1 MLSGISCQTVE
12 STIKNCKNTG
22 NINID
27 NCKLETNATQ
37 IFISN
42 IFLPLSQE
50 FTESD
55 NENEGNINITNNT
68 FNKAIIQI
76 INNTYSG
83 KFKNTGHIN
92 IDSNTNLLQIITYI
106 LQAGT
111 MNDCTNDGHITITNN
126 TLEDGITGFIQTSIF
141 SASSY
146 SNCVNNGNIV
156 LDNNSENYNI
166 VTAKNITGGDT
177 TGCTNNGTVTVDGV
191 VGEIDNN
198 N

>member
-1 MLSGISCQTVE
+1 ME

-68 FNKAIIQI
+68 FNTGVVQI
-76 INNTYSG
+76 SNFNN

-92 IDSNTNLLQIITYI
+92 IDSNTNLLAI
-106 LQAGT
+106 LTFINQVET

-126 TLEDGITGFIQTSIF
+126 TLEDGITGFIQTTIF
-141 SASSY
+141 SADSY

-156 LDNNSENYNI
+156 INQNSENYRI
-166 VTAKNITGGDT
+166 VTAKNIYGDA

-191 VGEIDNN
+191 VGEIDNMN
-198 N
+198 

>member
-1 MLSGISCQTVE
+1 MEC
-12 STIKNCKNTG
+12 
-22 NINID
+22 
-27 NCKLETNATQ
+27 
-37 IFISN
+37 
-42 IFLPLSQE
+42 
-50 FTESD
+50 TESD

-68 FNKAIIQI
+68 FNKATIQI

-92 IDSNTNLLQIITYI
+92 IDSNTNLLQINAIIDDYYYEM
-106 LQAGT
+106 

-126 TLEDGITGFIQTSIF
+126 TLENGITGYIDAVNF
-141 SASSY
+141 SVSSY

-166 VTAKNITGGDT
+166 VIARNITGNA

-198 N
+198 MN

>member
-1 MLSGISCQTVE
+1 MSEAVT
-12 STIKNCKNTG
+12 K
-22 NINID
+22 
-27 NCKLETNATQ
+27 
-37 IFISN
+37 
-42 IFLPLSQE
+42 
-50 FTESD
+50 SD

-68 FNKAIIQI
+68 FNTGVVQI
-76 INNTYSG
+76 VNCNN

-92 IDSNTNLLQIITYI
+92 IDSNTNLLQIITCI

-126 TLEDGITGFIQTSIF
+126 TLENGITGYIDAVNF
-141 SASSY
+141 SVSSY

-156 LDNNSENYNI
+156 INQNSENYRI
-166 VTAKNITGGDT
+166 GTAKNIYGDA

-198 N
+198 MN

>member
-1 MLSGISCQTVE
+1 MEC
-12 STIKNCKNTG
+12 
-22 NINID
+22 
-27 NCKLETNATQ
+27 
-37 IFISN
+37 
-42 IFLPLSQE
+42 
-50 FTESD
+50 TESD

-92 IDSNTNLLQIITYI
+92 IDSNTNLLQIITCI

-156 LDNNSENYNI
+156 INQNSENYRI
-166 VTAKNITGGDT
+166 STAKNIMGDT

-191 VGEIDNN
+191 VGEIDNMN
-198 N
+198 